1 MRIKNGFTFCVAVI
15 HGDYLKETSVCIL
28 CETKSMLS
36 VETVTSPSRR
46 NWLKVAGAASL
57 VAPLSLAATTA
68 MASTPPKPANV
79 LTPDQALDRLMQGNE
94 RYVSGKTEPVNFAKT
109 RAALGGGQNPY
120 ACLVSCADSRIG
132 PEYAFDEGR
141 GDLFVTRVAGNF
153 VNTDILASLEYG
165 TAVLGAPLI
174 MVLGHTSCGAI
185 DATVKAV
192 TQNASYPGHI
202 QALTTA
208 LSPAVRQ
215 SQAAG
220 AKDLVMAATLDNIRL
235 NVLKLKQSNPI
246 LAERVSKGQLK
257 VVGGLYH
264 LETGKVEMVV

>member
-1 MRIKNGFTFCVAVI
+1 M
-15 HGDYLKETSVCIL
+15 CIL
-28 CETKSMLS
+28 CDTKSMFAGQ
-36 VETVTSPSRR
+36 TVASPARR
-46 NWLKVAGAASL
+46 SWLKAASAVSL
-57 VAPLSLAATTA
+57 AAPLSLGATAAF
-68 MASTPPKPANV
+68 ASSPPKPANV
-79 LTPDQALDRLMQGNE
+79 LTPDQALERLMQGNE

-109 RAALGGGQNPY
+109 RAALAGGQNPY

-165 TAVLGAPLI
+165 TAVLGAPLV

-220 AKDLVMAATLDNIRL
+220 AKDLVMAATLENVRL
-235 NVLKLKQSNPI
+235 NVLQLQQSNPI
-246 LAERVSKGQLK
+246 LAERVSMGQLK

-264 LETGKVEMVV
+264 LDTGKVEMVV

>member
-1 MRIKNGFTFCVAVI
+1 
-15 HGDYLKETSVCIL
+15 VCIL
-28 CETKSMLS
+28 CETQSILP
-36 VETVTSPSRR
+36 VQQVASPKRR
-46 NWLKVAGAASL
+46 QWLKLAGAASL
-57 VAPLSLAATTA
+57 AAPLALGATSA
-68 MASTPPKPANV
+68 IASQPPKPSNV
-79 LTPDQALDRLMQGNE
+79 LTPDQALERLMKGNE
-94 RYVSGKTEPVNFAKT
+94 RYVSGNTESVNFAKT
-109 RAALGGGQNPY
+109 RAALAGGQNPY
-120 ACLVSCADSRIG
+120 ACLLSCADSRIG

-192 TQNASYPGHI
+192 TQNASFPGHI

-208 LSPAVRQ
+208 LAPAVRQ

-220 AKDLVMAATLDNIRL
+220 AKDLLMAATLDNVRL
-235 NVLKLKQSNPI
+235 NVLKLQQSNPI
-246 LAERVSKGQLK
+246 LAERVAKGQLK

-264 LETGKVEMVV
+264 LDTGKVEMVS

>member
-1 MRIKNGFTFCVAVI
+1 M
-15 HGDYLKETSVCIL
+15 CIL
-28 CETKSMLS
+28 CETKSTVSGGS
-36 VETVTSPSRR
+36 VVSPSRR
-46 NWLKVAGAASL
+46 HWFKVAGAASL
-57 VAPLSLAATTA
+57 ASTLSLGATAAL
-68 MASTPPKPANV
+68 ASPPPKPGNV
-79 LTPDQALDRLMQGNE
+79 LTPDQALERLMKGNE
-94 RYVSGKTEPVNFAKT
+94 RYVSGNTEPVNFAKT
-109 RAALGGGQNPY
+109 RAALAGGQNPY

-192 TQNASYPGHI
+192 TDNASFPGHI
-202 QALTTA
+202 QSLTTA
-208 LSPAVRQ
+208 LAPAVRQ

-220 AKDLVMAATLDNIRL
+220 AKDLVMAATLDNVRL
-235 NVLKLKQSNPI
+235 NVRKLQQSNPI
-246 LAERVSKGQLK
+246 LAERVAKGQLK
-257 VVGGLYH
+257 VVGGIYH
-264 LETGKVEMVV
+264 LDTGKVEMVS